1 MQELEVKVTQAQV
14 EIIDREKFEQNI
26 NEVVAKYENYTVT
39 AGTIKEDK
47 QVLADLRKLK
57 KQISDERI
65 KIKRELSQSAD
76 EFDDYIKTTG
86 KPLDDTID
94 KIATDVKEF
103 EEHQKAVRLDTV
115 KSYLA
120 NKASEYM
127 LDPRLFDEKALEYIK
142 AGDFMA
148 DGMTLKKVTM
158 KSLDDM
164 VTFEFQKQQEFEKAK
179 ATISGQCAEYGM
191 TDHPYIRMLR
201 DLTVLEVLEQ
211 IKSDYAF
218 EKQKQEIE
226 RARQEREQQLA
237 SQQAKEQEQAQKS
250 TETPQIDPETGE
262 ILEGGELSQNNQNA
276 LIGAE
281 NAPDVY
287 NLKMDLTVFFKNIE
301 EKDRFK
307 AALTS
312 AGFEYKD
319 NYWFTEF
326 GWLLQPLNQKE
337 LFDNLKAVTVKR
349 RDEVKQHGN

>member
-1 MQELEVKVTQAQV
+1 MQELQVKVTQAQV

-26 NEVVAKYENYTVT
+26 SEVVAKYKDYTVT
-39 AGTIKEDK
+39 AATIKDDK

-94 KIATDVKEF
+94 KIAADVKEF
-103 EEHQKAVRLDTV
+103 EDHQKAVRLDTV

-148 DGMTLKKVTM
+148 DGMTLKKATM

-164 VTFEFQKQQEFEKAK
+164 VTFEYQKQQEFEKAK

-191 TDHPYIRMLR
+191 TDQPYIRMLR

-226 RARQEREQQLA
+226 QARLERERQLA
-237 SQQAKEQEQAQKS
+237 AQQAKEQEQAQKS
-250 TETPQIDPETGE
+250 TETPNFAPETGE
-262 ILEGGELSQNNQNA
+262 ILEGGEIPQNEQNA
-276 LIGAE
+276 LKGAE
-281 NAPDVY
+281 NDLKRYTQKMTLEVY
-287 NLKMDLTVFFKNIE
+287 FVDTA

-307 AALTS
+307 AGLSQLGFDFKKNYQVSGYQRIEPLTQ
-312 AGFEYKD
+312 AEL
-319 NYWFTEF
+319 NEQC
-326 GWLLQPLNQKE
+326 GW
-337 LFDNLKAVTVKR
+337 
-349 RDEVKQHGN
+349 

>member
-1 MQELEVKVTQAQV
+1 MQELQVKVTQAQV

-76 EFDDYIKTTG
+76 EFDKYIKDTSE
-86 KPLDDTID
+86 PMDDVIN
-94 KIATDVKEF
+94 KIANDVKEF
-103 EEHQKAVRLDTV
+103 EDHQKAVRLDTV

-120 NKASEYM
+120 NKSAEYM
-127 LDPRLFDEKALEYIK
+127 LDPRIFDEKATEYIK

-179 ATISGQCAEYGM
+179 ATISGQCAEYDM
-191 TDHPYIRMLR
+191 TDQPYIRMLR
-201 DLTVLEVLEQ
+201 DLTLVEVLEQ
-211 IKSDYAF
+211 IKSDYSF

-226 RARQEREQQLA
+226 QARLERERQIATQQV
-237 SQQAKEQEQAQKS
+237 KEQERAQKS

-276 LIGAE
+276 LTEAE
-281 NAPDVY
+281 NGLKRYTQKMTLEVY
-287 NLKMDLTVFFKNIE
+287 FEDTAD
-301 EKDRFK
+301 KDRFK
-307 AALTS
+307 AGLS
-312 AGFEYKD
+312 QLGFEHKQ
-319 NYWFTEF
+319 NYQVSGYQRIKPLTQTELNEQC
-326 GWLLQPLNQKE
+326 GW
-337 LFDNLKAVTVKR
+337 
-349 RDEVKQHGN
+349 

>member
-1 MQELEVKVTQAQV
+1 MQELQVKVTQAQV

-115 KSYLA
+115 KSYIA
-120 NKASEYM
+120 NKSAEYM

-148 DGMTLKKVTM
+148 DGVTLKKATM
-158 KSLDDM
+158 QSLDDL
-164 VTFEFQKQQEFEKAK
+164 VTFEFQKQQEFEKARS
-179 ATISGQCAEYGM
+179 AISGQCAEYGM
-191 TDHPYIRMLR
+191 TDQPYLRMLR
-201 DLTVLEVLEQ
+201 DLTLVEVLEQ
-211 IKSDYAF
+211 IKADYAF
-218 EKQKQEIE
+218 EKQKEEIRQAQE
-226 RARQEREQQLA
+226 RAERESQELLAAQQ
-237 SQQAKEQEQAQKS
+237 SKQQEQAPKS
-250 TETPQIDPETGE
+250 TETPNFDPETGE
-262 ILEGGELSQNNQNA
+262 ILDGGQIPQNEKDA
-276 LIGAE
+276 LRGAKNDLKRYTQKMTLE
-281 NAPDVY
+281 VY
-287 NLKMDLTVFFKNIE
+287 FVDTA

-307 AALTS
+307 ATLEQ
-312 AGFEYKD
+312 AGFKFKK
-319 NYWFTEF
+319 NYQVSGYQRIEPLTQEQLNERC
-326 GWLLQPLNQKE
+326 GW
-337 LFDNLKAVTVKR
+337 
-349 RDEVKQHGN
+349 

>member
-1 MQELEVKVTQAQV
+1 MQELQVKITQAQV

-76 EFDDYIKTTG
+76 EFDDYIKKTG

-94 KIATDVKEF
+94 KINTDVKEF
-103 EEHQKAVRLDTV
+103 EDHQKAVRLDTV

-142 AGDFMA
+142 VGDFMA
-148 DGMTLKKVTM
+148 DGVTLKKATM

-164 VTFEFQKQQEFEKAK
+164 VTFEFQKQQEYEKAK

-191 TDHPYIRMLR
+191 TDQPYIRMLR
-201 DLTVLEVLEQ
+201 DLTLVEVLEQ

-218 EKQKQEIE
+218 EKQKQEAE
-226 RARQEREQQLA
+226 QARLERERQIAAQQV
-237 SQQAKEQEQAQKS
+237 KEQEQVQKS
-250 TETPQIDPETGE
+250 TDTPKIDPETGE
-262 ILEGGELSQNNQNA
+262 ILEGGELSQNNQ
-276 LIGAE
+276 
-281 NAPDVY
+281 DVLREAVNEPKLY
-287 NLKMDLTVFFKNIE
+287 TQKMTLEVYFEDTAD
-301 EKDRFK
+301 KDRFK
-307 AALTS
+307 VGLS
-312 AGFEYKD
+312 QLGFEHKK
-319 NYWFTEF
+319 NYQVSGYQRIEPLTQEQLNEQC
-326 GWLLQPLNQKE
+326 GW
-337 LFDNLKAVTVKR
+337 
-349 RDEVKQHGN
+349 